1 MIDRGLSEEWP
12 EEVVAASRL
21 FKQGDVIEIA
31 PLFYSAN
38 TTHPIWVLTRRVA
51 AEGDIGVQLIDIDP
65 AHGLFDHVIITTQT
79 CDISE
84 QSSTPEMPWIQTAP
98 VYRVQA
104 GDQVLRRGYVMQLTG
119 AAFTPGPFV
128 ADLRLEMPLEKSLLV
143 GFRPTDGFASEDD
156 YVAFAELL
164 GRRRQRAAI
173 ASTVYDLV
181 RGGLR
186 RKANGN
192 QGRWA
197 RVGPQVYKLK
207 LSIQEG
213 SRANPRA
220 VQLHVVSVEPLD
232 EDAKG
237 WFEQWWD
244 RERPEAE
251 RRGFALL
258 ANGYIDKTNIDV
270 RVYDRLI
277 ELDIT
282 W

>member
-1 MIDRGLSEEWP
+1 VIDRGLSEEWP
-12 EEVVAASRL
+12 EEVVAATRL
-21 FKQGDVIEIA
+21 FKQGDVIEMA
-31 PLFYSAN
+31 PLFDSAD
-38 TTHPIWVLTRRVA
+38 TTHPIWVLTRRLA
-51 AEGDIGVQLIDIDP
+51 EEGDIGVQLIDIDP
-65 AHGLFDHVIITTQT
+65 AHGLFAHVIITTQT
-79 CDISE
+79 CDIGE
-84 QSSTPEMPWIQTAP
+84 QSQTPEMPWIQVAP
-98 VYRVQA
+98 VYGIQT
-104 GDQVLRRGYVMQLTG
+104 GDQLLTRGYVIRLTG
-119 AAFTPGPFV
+119 PTFIPGLFV

-143 GFRPTDGFASEDD
+143 GLRPTDGFTSEND

-173 ASTVYDLV
+173 ASSVYDLV

-192 QGRWA
+192 QSRWA

-213 SRANPRA
+213 TRADPRA
-220 VQLHVVSVEPLD
+220 VQLHVVSVEPLN
-232 EDAKG
+232 EDARG

-244 RERPEAE
+244 RERLEAE

-270 RVYDRLI
+270 RIYDQLI